1 VSGMLTLLS
10 ALALMVAVV
19 GACMT
24 WAVRTE
30 RRRNRTEEG
39 HARDHRQRA

>member
-1 VSGMLTLLS
+1 MLTLACSIAVML
-10 ALALMVAVV
+10 AVV

-24 WAVRTE
+24 WAVRKE

-39 HARDHRQRA
+39 HAGHH

>member
-1 VSGMLTLLS
+1 MSGTATLII
-10 ALALMVAVV
+10 AMGLMVAVV

-30 RRRNRTEEG
+30 RRHNRTEEG
-39 HARDHRQRA
+39 HARDH

>member
-1 VSGMLTLLS
+1 MSGAASLIV
-10 ALALMVAVV
+10 ALGLMFAVV
-19 GACMT
+19 GGCMT

-39 HARDHRQRA
+39 HARDH